1 MKSFEFEFLKTG
13 YENKGRYVGKV
24 QSAVSPSNYVPDQ
37 GMLFYEYT
45 HGVTSP
51 QTVLNSNVKM
61 TMSNVLLQ
69 FNEGNTSPQK
79 IVTDGV
85 CMSGFG
91 FNCKNHEIPER
102 STVFIK
108 F

>member
-1 MKSFEFEFLKTG
+1 
-13 YENKGRYVGKV
+13 
-24 QSAVSPSNYVPDQ
+24 
-37 GMLFYEYT
+37 MLFYEYT

-51 QTVLNSNVKM
+51 QNVLNSNVKM

-69 FNEGNTSPQK
+69 FNEGNTSQK

-91 FNCKNHEIPER
+91 FNCKNHEVPER
-102 STVFIK
+102 LVFIK
-108 F
+108 LGWTL